1 MSNTS
6 SGIGSSVRLGPSNNT
21 FVHCVIKMASKYG
34 GKLLNNSTGH
44 GNLASCQIL
53 FSLLKNMAM
62 TSECRGIMWK
72 VGNFKDLMGS
82 LRILYRHCVT
92 TLVPFVPLEVCYR
105 KEAQN

>member
-6 SGIGSSVRLGPSNNT
+6 SGMGSSVRLGPSNNT

-34 GKLLNNSTGH
+34 GKLLNNSTG
-44 GNLASCQIL
+44 NQTSCQIL

-72 VGNFKDLMGS
+72 VLNIITVLPS
-82 LRILYRHCVT
+82 TC
-92 TLVPFVPLEVCYR
+92 TLKSSQEDV
-105 KEAQN
+105 KT

>member
-1 MSNTS
+1 MLLWYNRATNALIYFVRISASIAMSNTS
-6 SGIGSSVRLGPSNNT
+6 SGVGSSIRLGPSNNT

-72 VGNFKDLMGS
+72 VES
-82 LRILYRHCVT
+82 
-92 TLVPFVPLEVCYR
+92 
-105 KEAQN
+105 

>member
-1 MSNTS
+1 MLLWYNQTTNALISFVRISASIAMSNTS
-6 SGIGSSVRLGPSNNT
+6 SGVGSSVRLGPSNNT

-72 VGNFKDLMGS
+72 VES
-82 LRILYRHCVT
+82 
-92 TLVPFVPLEVCYR
+92 
-105 KEAQN
+105 